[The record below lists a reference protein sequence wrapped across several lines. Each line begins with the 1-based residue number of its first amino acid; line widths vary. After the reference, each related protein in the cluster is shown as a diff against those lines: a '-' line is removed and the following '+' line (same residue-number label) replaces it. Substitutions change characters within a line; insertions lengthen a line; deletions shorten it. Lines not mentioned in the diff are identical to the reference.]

1 MTVNKSIDKKNP
13 FRGLASFKTQDA
25 GLYQGNENI
34 KLSLLRQLADTNFVA
49 LLGDPGSG
57 KTSFLN
63 AKVIPALQDGF
74 IVKGIKNWKI
84 AQLYPGTNPIRSLA
98 RALAEVD
105 FIRST
110 PNEKID
116 PSLIEKFEKILTD
129 NKYGIIEIL
138 EEHKLISDCNIL
150 LNIDR
155 LDDLFHLK
163 KKAKDSLEIDIFLE
177 RIEEVISQTAYP
189 IGIIIS
195 MRSRRSYDLVSCFP
209 DHPMFIETINKNQI
223 NLPIFSFADLMGTL
237 DFFESQGYLTFDTE
251 IKDHIASYYRTN
263 PISLGEFQHAMR
275 LSVEHSFENGRSAI
289 SLEDLEAVSGFQN
302 SIDYQ
307 LEAIYAAFSKEDQ
320 NNCRLIFQLLASE
333 SDLGFELSMPI
344 LEIAEFTNID
354 GDVIINI
361 VKEFVY
367 EKCGALKVDPI
378 TGADQRLDHLDHLLD
393 HSKIIITSYSRVALD
408 EEILIHKWLRLEK
421 WVHDEKENADIYH
434 DIFIDVSKGEALY
447 EGEKLRSVLQ
457 WYKEVNPQKGWAKRY
472 GINYNLVKEFVDK
485 SRDQFE
491 TSQRILEEEEK
502 SRRRKAKRNGM
513 IGVVFFLITIGLI
526 FVSIY
531 FTGVAVDQ
539 KIIANNSKR
548 EANREKVAAGRA
560 MEIAKEQTEKAE
572 IASYAAKRDS
582 IRSVEKNKEA
592 NAAKSQAV
600 DALKQAEQARKGAQV
615 LLERQ
620 TALKIKLTESEK
632 NIENK
637 KIEFQYYATL
647 GQINKI
653 CSQILELAT
662 TPISDNLKIAA
673 NLTALAY
680 KLLNSLDN
688 PQYNDLIQNFPSSS
702 LKMKAEFHMSK
713 KNLIQSMGNVF
724 QKLDIELNKE
734 LSKIQFGTVLDLN
747 ETKTKLAIG
756 TDQSDIFE
764 MNLPSENKFQDTDF
778 LISNRYIRIR
788 EITSGIRSMKYLS
801 EGDDLFYGTVDG
813 KIFQN
818 TERKFTN
825 ENNAK
830 GSINSIINL
839 TDGDLLISNSLGQLT
854 YVQENLSSGGYAELP
869 PVDIKHDINVIDFS
883 HKSNII
889 AINGRLSEIE
899 FWGCSPDGDIDFK
912 EKIRI
917 EGLTSKITSL
927 KFLDA
932 NNWIVIGTQEGTLLI
947 YSFGE
952 DKVIFQNKSAH
963 LSALTV
969 LTLDPLMRFIV
980 SGGRDDK
987 INVWEIDDL
996 SDDYVPV
1003 VYQMNQAIQD
1013 IEFIGND
1020 WFISLSRG
1028 QSKLGTD
1035 RYSVGRMSLWSV
1047 DLDLFAKKLAHSE
1060 DLWLIEDFED
1070 NDEYHKYIP
1079 N

>member
-1 MTVNKSIDKKNP
+1 
-13 FRGLASFKTQDA
+13 
-25 GLYQGNENI
+25 
-34 KLSLLRQLADTNFVA
+34 
-49 LLGDPGSG
+49 
-57 KTSFLN
+57 
-63 AKVIPALQDGF
+63 
-74 IVKGIKNWKI
+74 
-84 AQLYPGTNPIRSLA
+84 
-98 RALAEVD
+98 
-105 FIRST
+105 
-110 PNEKID
+110 
-116 PSLIEKFEKILTD
+116 
-129 NKYGIIEIL
+129 
-138 EEHKLISDCNIL
+138 
-150 LNIDR
+150 
-155 LDDLFHLK
+155 
-163 KKAKDSLEIDIFLE
+163 
-177 RIEEVISQTAYP
+177 
-189 IGIIIS
+189 
-195 MRSRRSYDLVSCFP
+195 
-209 DHPMFIETINKNQI
+209 
-223 NLPIFSFADLMGTL
+223 
-237 DFFESQGYLTFDTE
+237 
-251 IKDHIASYYRTN
+251 
-263 PISLGEFQHAMR
+263 
-275 LSVEHSFENGRSAI
+275 
-289 SLEDLEAVSGFQN
+289 
-302 SIDYQ
+302 
-307 LEAIYAAFSKEDQ
+307 
-320 NNCRLIFQLLASE
+320 
-333 SDLGFELSMPI
+333 
-344 LEIAEFTNID
+344 
-354 GDVIINI
+354 
-361 VKEFVY
+361 
-367 EKCGALKVDPI
+367 
-378 TGADQRLDHLDHLLD
+378 
-393 HSKIIITSYSRVALD
+393 
-408 EEILIHKWLRLEK
+408 
-421 WVHDEKENADIYH
+421 
-434 DIFIDVSKGEALY
+434 
-447 EGEKLRSVLQ
+447 
-457 WYKEVNPQKGWAKRY
+457 
-472 GINYNLVKEFVDK
+472 
-485 SRDQFE
+485 
-491 TSQRILEEEEK
+491 
-502 SRRRKAKRNGM
+502 
-513 IGVVFFLITIGLI
+513 
-526 FVSIY
+526 
-531 FTGVAVDQ
+531 
-539 KIIANNSKR
+539 
-548 EANREKVAAGRA
+548 
-560 MEIAKEQTEKAE
+560 
-572 IASYAAKRDS
+572 
-582 IRSVEKNKEA
+582 
-592 NAAKSQAV
+592 
-600 DALKQAEQARKGAQV
+600 
-615 LLERQ
+615 
-620 TALKIKLTESEK
+620 
-632 NIENK
+632 
-637 KIEFQYYATL
+637 
-647 GQINKI
+647 
-653 CSQILELAT
+653 
-662 TPISDNLKIAA
+662 
-673 NLTALAY
+673 
-680 KLLNSLDN
+680 
-688 PQYNDLIQNFPSSS
+688 
-702 LKMKAEFHMSK
+702 
-713 KNLIQSMGNVF
+713 MGNVF

-1003 VYQMNQAIQD
+1003 VYKMNQAIQD